1 MPNPNHQANTFN
13 GSNTGKAFDS
23 AAPAGI
29 SEPKLPVR
37 REEGRR
43 KELRERDG
51 MLGGEEMEWKG
62 FGGLAGNWTG
72 RPTNWA
78 LTGMGSN

>member
-1 MPNPNHQANTFN
+1 MPNPNHQTNTFN

-43 KELRERDG
+43 KKLRERDRV
-51 MLGGEEMEWKG
+51 LGGEEMRIWGIDGKLDWTVNE
-62 FGGLAGNWTG
+62 FG
-72 RPTNWA
+72 R
-78 LTGMGSN
+78 